1 MSLWIHQHIVYG
13 SAAVERKKKKQRQQY
28 KANKKTKIKYAQNQS
43 FSFNLAVKFTTKIPN
58 YLTILHVT
66 RKFKVKFTGL
76 TSRTKNGDEMTENL
90 PSGNSLAT
98 CQ

>member
-13 SAAVERKKKKQRQQY
+13 SAAVERKKETTAATQSKQ
-28 KANKKTKIKYAQNQS
+28 KTKIKYAQNQS

-76 TSRTKNGDEMTENL
+76 TSRKKNGDEMTENL